1 MSEPST
7 TDEKPPA
14 DGEKPPAAETP
25 AAEDPRTEEKP
36 AVTEM
41 LAAKEPSTETAPT
54 ADAPAGKSDAI
65 EASGADAAPKKK
77 KKKKKRADDAPK
89 REELDAEGRE
99 RPTFVLTFPSDPVLD
114 HAVKA
119 FELGDYQSVRAEAS
133 KLAEHPSQRVRDAAS
148 ELLRRIEPDPLVK
161 VLLAMAVL
169 LLLVVTVWAYRTHGV
184 H

>member
-1 MSEPST
+1 MSEPAT

-14 DGEKPPAAETP
+14 DGEKPVAEETP
-25 AAEDPRTEEKP
+25 AAEPSNTEAAPSGDEP
-36 AVTEM
+36 AATSE
-41 LAAKEPSTETAPT
+41 AAGV
-54 ADAPAGKSDAI
+54 DAP
-65 EASGADAAPKKK
+65 PKKK
-77 KKKKKRADDAPK
+77 KKKKKRADDAPQ

-99 RPTFVLTFPSDPVLD
+99 RPTFVLAFPSDPSLD

-119 FELGDYQSVRAEAS
+119 FELGDYAAVRIEAS
-133 KLAEHPSQRVRDAAS
+133 KLTEHPSKDVRAAAG

-161 VLLAMAVL
+161 VLLAMAIL

>member
-1 MSEPST
+1 MSEPVP

-14 DGEKPPAAETP
+14 DGDEPPAAETP
-25 AAEDPRTEEKP
+25 AAEPPPTES
-36 AVTEM
+36 A
-41 LAAKEPSTETAPT
+41 PSGE
-54 ADAPAGKSDAI
+54 APAETT
-65 EASGADAAPKKK
+65 EAVAEKTEAPATDAAPKKK
-77 KKKKKRADDAPK
+77 KKKKKRADDIPK

-99 RPTFVLTFPSDPVLD
+99 RPTFVLTFPSDPALD

-119 FELGDYQSVRAEAS
+119 FELGDYATVRVEAS
-133 KLAEHPSQRVRDAAS
+133 KLAEHPNQDISAAAG

-161 VLLAMAVL
+161 ILLAMAVL